1 MRCYADRCGLLLA
14 GLPAKY
20 NQLKPGG
27 LPTAPN
33 YHCTSLNFN
42 FLVTSAP
49 ESNATFLEMLKAT
62 F

>member
-1 MRCYADRCGLLLA
+1 MQCYVDGCGLLLA
-14 GLPAKY
+14 GLTAKY

-27 LPTAPN
+27 LLMVPN
-33 YHCTSLNFN
+33 YHCTLLNFN
-42 FLVTSAP
+42 FLVMSAP